1 MSVPGVNQGHGRAGW
16 RAGKLFYLFLA
27 PKSRRDQF
35 NQGRNLAALE
45 A

>member
-1 MSVPGVNQGHGRAGW
+1 MSVPGVNQEHGREGW
-16 RAGKLFYLFLA
+16 RAGKFLYLFLA
-27 PKSRRDQF
+27 PESRRDQF